1 MAVRKFFH
9 KSTFNIHLDI
19 CYVIR
24 FDFTPSILHQII
36 SFPFHLDIW
45 LGSSCCLFG
54 RFVLQISQLEVGILF
69 SFFQF
74 PFLHQSCFP
83 LETSI
88 PQLTSSHP
96 QVRRLSPSSCNT
108 WFCRNWWKIL
118 ESLLVEGSKQQDTQ
132 YKNNHHHEFLLNIL
146 QPEHLHFPRWGSSPI
161 LIWNC
166 LMTSHSSP
174 PHWRTCSIS
183 CRNMSP
189 PRSEAA
195 MNITLSGCAILTL
208 RARCLYF
215 ERCEY
220 FVKRQI
226 YLMFVYITLV

>member
-9 KSTFNIHLDI
+9 KSTFNINLDI

-69 SFFQF
+69 FFLFIF
-74 PFLHQSCFP
+74 PFCINLVFLSK
-83 LETSI
+83 
-88 PQLTSSHP
+88 HP
-96 QVRRLSPSSCNT
+96 YHSQVRRLSSSSCNT

-118 ESLLVEGSKQQDTQ
+118 ESLLVEGSKQQDIQ
-132 YKNNHHHEFLLNIL
+132 YKNNHHEFLLNIL

-195 MNITLSGCAILTL
+195 MNITLSGCATLTL

-215 ERCEY
+215 ERCVY